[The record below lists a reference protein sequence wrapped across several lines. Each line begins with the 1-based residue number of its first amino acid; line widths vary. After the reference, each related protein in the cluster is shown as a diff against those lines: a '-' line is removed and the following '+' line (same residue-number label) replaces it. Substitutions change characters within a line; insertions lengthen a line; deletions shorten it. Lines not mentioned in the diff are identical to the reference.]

1 MKSTGLFKFSKYFL
15 AILLS
20 ASVVF
25 LTSCGDDDEDDN
37 GSNPT
42 PSAPTKTIAELAG
55 ETAGLDSLFKYISN
69 YPDLVALL
77 SDTSGTY
84 TVFAPDNQ
92 AFINLLATP
101 GFPSDISTI
110 NPDIIKGVLSYHVV
124 SGQKIMS
131 GDLGPDMNTLYTDP
145 ESGDVQII
153 EVNQDGTLKTGS
165 TNQNISVKTADVE
178 ATNGVVHIV
187 ESVMIP
193 PSVGTTLTPILGTL
207 AGSVLLGADFS
218 DLATLINVADSDVPA
233 GETPI
238 AFILAD
244 TSSNYTV
251 FGPPNDV
258 FAAGSVDPTS
268 FDPATA
274 RAILL
279 DHVVPGLALSS
290 SLSDGQELI
299 TAGGDTLTV
308 STANGVAL
316 VTPSATIPVVV
327 PDVTENISNGVI
339 HVIGGIIL
347 F

>member
-1 MKSTGLFKFSKYFL
+1 MKSTGLFNFSKYFL

-37 GSNPT
+37 NNNVT
-42 PSAPTKTIAELAG
+42 PAAPTQSIADLTG
-55 ETAGLDSLFKYISN
+55 STAGLDSLNKYINN

-77 SDTSGTY
+77 SDTTATY

-131 GDLGPDMNTLYTDP
+131 GDLGPNMVTLYQD
-145 ESGDVQII
+145 EEI

-165 TNQNISVKTADVE
+165 TNQNISVKTADVQ

-207 AGSVLLGADFS
+207 AGAALLGADFS
-218 DLATLINVADSDVPA
+218 DLATLIGVADSNVPS
-233 GETPI
+233 GELPI
-238 AFILAD
+238 AAILAD
-244 TSSNYTV
+244 TSNNYTV
-251 FGPPNDV
+251 FGPPNTV
-258 FAAGSVDPTS
+258 FDAGNVDPTS
-268 FDPATA
+268 FDAATA

-308 STANGVAL
+308 STANGVAI

-327 PDVTENISNGVI
+327 PDVTDNISNGVI